1 MLIYK
6 WERIVLKHLNDSA
19 AFIEYSNG
27 LDDIYKNIEE
37 FKPKKKHKILI
48 IFGDMIADLLNN
60 KKFNPVITEL
70 LIKARKL
77 NISLVFITQ
86 RYFVIP
92 KNIRLN
98 LHNALLWKFQ
108 TNKSFNK
115 LHLIIHHILSLRF
128 VESLQKMRYKAI

>member
-37 FKPKKKHKILI
+37 YKPKEKHKTLT
-48 IFGDMIADLLNN
+48 IFDDMTADLL
-60 KKFNPVITEL
+60 KLNPVITEL

-98 LHNALLWKFQ
+98 LRNALLWKFQ
-108 TNKSFNK
+108 TNESFNK

>member
-37 FKPKKKHKILI
+37 YKPKEKHKTLI
-48 IFGDMIADLLNN
+48 IFDDMIADLL
-60 KKFNPVITEL
+60 KHNPVITEL

-98 LHNALLWKFQ
+98 LRNALLWKFQ
-108 TNKSFNK
+108 TNESFNK

>member
-19 AFIEYSNG
+19 DFIEYSNG

-37 FKPKKKHKILI
+37 YKPKEKHKTLI
-48 IFGDMIADLLNN
+48 IFDDMIADLL
-60 KKFNPVITEL
+60 KHNPVITEL

-98 LHNALLWKFQ
+98 LRNALLWKFQ
-108 TNKSFNK
+108 TKESFNK